1 MLYLSIIIILNS
13 RLEVKSLK
21 KGFYRFYPRE
31 KWINRNIEIEDS
43 LYSELKRISEYELD
57 ASINKLIDACVENF
71 NVENDTLIYYKKPKD
86 EITIAR
92 SVRIRESMWNKLDK
106 LKKEYDISLYKLINM
121 SIKYTLENK

>member
-1 MLYLSIIIILNS
+1 MQ
-13 RLEVKSLK
+13 

-43 LYSELKRISEYELD
+43 LYTELKNISDNLLE
-57 ASINKLIDACVENF
+57 ASINKLIDSCVENF
-71 NVENDTLIYYKKPKD
+71 KIENDEIIYYKKPKD

-92 SVRIRESMWNKLDK
+92 SIRLRESMWNKLDE

-121 SIKYTLENK
+121 SIKYTLADK